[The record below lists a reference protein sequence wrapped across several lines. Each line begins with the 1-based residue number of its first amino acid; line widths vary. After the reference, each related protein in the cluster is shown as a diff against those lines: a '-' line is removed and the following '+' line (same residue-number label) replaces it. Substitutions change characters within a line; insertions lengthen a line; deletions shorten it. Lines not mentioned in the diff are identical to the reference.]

1 MNIPKVSICIPTR
14 NRKELLSGCLKSIFE
29 QSTDAFEIVII
40 DGNSSDGTKEMI
52 FELQKKYLNITY
64 IFQETHNGIARDV
77 VNSIV
82 NSNGDYC
89 WMLSDDDRLDKN
101 ALSEASLF
109 LSKNKELSGISVS
122 YDFFDKSMTYRIKSM
137 RPSRN
142 KIQSKAIK
150 FNSIEDTFEEIG
162 HHLGFLSGQILKR
175 DEATKVINNCDLT
188 PFLNPWIIINLI
200 GLVLKNNPNWAY
212 LNLPLVLYRSG
223 NDSFLS
229 NGVYKRQ
236 LITHEVLRGTYLNFF
251 HKDSKTFKILMSSLV
266 NIRMPRALAVIKAN
280 KLPMKEL
287 YLIFKLYIK
296 HYSLF
301 IGFWLKV
308 FPIFLV
314 PGFIINLVRWVY
326 NSLKIIHSW
335 KK

>member
-1 MNIPKVSICIPTR
+1 MNISICIPTR
-14 NRKELLSGCLKSIFE
+14 NRKELLFGCLESIFD

-52 FELQKKYLNITY
+52 LELQKEYTNITY
-64 IFQETHNGIARDV
+64 VFQENHNGIAKDV
-77 VNSIV
+77 VHSII

-89 WMLSDDDRLDKN
+89 WMLSDDDRLDKY
-101 ALSEASLF
+101 ALSEVFTYISE
-109 LSKNKELSGISVS
+109 NKELSGLSVG
-122 YDFFDKSMTYRIKSM
+122 YDFFDKSMTYKIKNM
-137 RPSRN
+137 RPTRN
-142 KIQSKAIK
+142 KIYLDAIK
-150 FNSIEDTFEEIG
+150 FYSIEDAFEEIG

-175 DEATKVINNCDLT
+175 KEVIRVIDTYDLT

-200 GLVLKNNPNWAY
+200 GLILQNKPNWAY
-212 LNLPLVLYRSG
+212 LNSPLVLYRSG

-229 NGVYKRQ
+229 SGIYNRQ
-236 LITHEVLRGTYLNFF
+236 LITHVALRDTFLYFF

-280 KLPMKEL
+280 KASTKDL
-287 YLIFKLYIK
+287 YLILKLYLRY
-296 HYSLF
+296 YSFF

-314 PGFIINLVRWVY
+314 PGFIINLIRWIY
-326 NSLKIIHSW
+326 NKCKKLLTPLK
-335 KK
+335 